1 MTKTAASRIR
11 AGLTLTF
18 TLATA
23 AFIAGCVSYSPGQL
37 ARMPSVDLCDLRAT
51 QGINLS
57 DDTKRALDGE
67 LQRRNDN
74 CTNYAAVIAQRRDA
88 FMYRE
93 MYGKQDNP

>member
-1 MTKTAASRIR
+1 LAA
-11 AGLTLTF
+11 
-18 TLATA
+18 A
-23 AFIAGCVSYSPGQL
+23 ALIAGCVSYSPSQL
-37 ARMPSVDLCDLRAT
+37 AAMPSVDLCDLRAT

-57 DDTKRALDGE
+57 EDTKRALEGE

-74 CTNYAAVIAQRRDA
+74 CSNYAAVIAQRRDA